1 MGVPAAKR
9 GRPSSRIVTRVRVL
23 VVEDDEGVGEAL
35 VETFATAEWQ
45 ATHCRRGD
53 DGLRRVKD
61 TDLVLLDLGLPD
73 IDGLDFLHVLRRAST
88 VPVLVLTARDGD
100 GAMVLGLRAG
110 ADDYL
115 VKPVSQ
121 AVLLARVQA
130 LIRRSRVA
138 SGEGPRTPQPLTWG
152 GLSLDLPA
160 RDVTRDGEP
169 VALTAT
175 ELDVLAAIAS
185 RPGEAVSREE
195 IQLRVWGT
203 PAVGKSRSLDF
214 FVASLRSK
222 LGEDLPL
229 HTVRGFG
236 FRLGG

>member
-1 MGVPAAKR
+1 M
-9 GRPSSRIVTRVRVL
+9 RVL

-35 VETFATAEWQ
+35 VETFTTAGWE
-45 ATHCRRGD
+45 TTLCRRGD

-61 TDLVLLDLGLPD
+61 VDVVLLDLGLPD
-73 IDGLDFLHVLRRAST
+73 IDGLEFLHVLRRAST

-100 GAMVLGLRAG
+100 GAMILGLRAG

-138 SGEGPRTPQPLTWG
+138 GDQRPRPPQQSLSWG
-152 GLSLDLPA
+152 RLVVDLPA
-160 RDVTRDGEP
+160 RTVTREGRP

-175 ELDVLAAIAS
+175 EIDVLTAIAS

-195 IQLRVWGT
+195 IQLQVWGA
-203 PAVGKSRSLDF
+203 PEVGRSRSLDF

-236 FRLGG
+236 FRLGR

>member
-1 MGVPAAKR
+1 
-9 GRPSSRIVTRVRVL
+9 VTSVRVL

-35 VETFATAEWQ
+35 VETFTAAGWE
-45 ATHCRRGD
+45 ARHCGRGD
-53 DGLRRVKD
+53 DGLRHVKD
-61 TDLVLLDLGLPD
+61 ADVVLLDLGLPD
-73 IDGLDFLHVLRRAST
+73 IDGLDFLRVLRRAST

-100 GAMVLGLRAG
+100 GAVVLGLRAG

-115 VKPVSQ
+115 VKPVRQ
-121 AVLLARVQA
+121 AVLLARVEA
-130 LIRRSRVA
+130 LIRRSRFARDEVDRA
-138 SGEGPRTPQPLTWG
+138 EPEQPLTLG
-152 GLSLDLPA
+152 RLSIDLPA
-160 RDVTRDGEP
+160 REVTREGQR

-175 ELDVLAAIAS
+175 ELDVLGAIAS

-236 FRLGG
+236 FRLDA